1 MIFACS
7 TIIFASV
14 GIAASA
20 IARHTRTHSV
30 WVKECIR
37 DRERF
42 GAYHTLIP
50 QLADTDTAVQYLR
63 IDICTFEELLQ
74 LAEPYIRL
82 GLVVSIFHLSSWSE
96 AQRTCL
102 RPARSISTCRDRA
115 ILLEARFST
124 QKKL

>member
-1 MIFACS
+1 MFDHN
-7 TIIFASV
+7 FASV

-30 WVKECIR
+30 WVKEYIR

-50 QLADTDTAVQYLR
+50 QLADTDTARCVQYLR

-74 LAEPYIRL
+74 LVEPYITRT
-82 GLVVSIFHLSSWSE
+82 VTKFRFFVHL
-96 AQRTCL
+96 
-102 RPARSISTCRDRA
+102 
-115 ILLEARFST
+115 
-124 QKKL
+124 